1 MGSQVSIKQTG
12 ASSNAKG
19 MNNCTFGFNT
29 KLPSEGKAQP
39 TYSSNILVTF
49 NETQKKDIKLLPKNF
64 CCKGKLICQ
73 VKVKIALANCRNT
86 LTSTICE
93 FNSTQIISLDNK
105 KIDRNG
111 SVLIKPN
118 VTINLKTLTFTNN
131 SEYLAKLVPVT
142 VKLVNCSLKKI
153 ETPTSD
159 TTATQTSNTTTAT
172 TTTNTTTTPN
182 TTMAPGKVESMST
195 TSTST
200 RTKPTVTNVTTT
212 TTAEATTTTTA
223 TANTTTTKSKSSNGK
238 IALVILAIFILLGVA
253 IITCYYKY
261 RKKLSN
267 RPAYYNDISLNDPLH
282 TEIKFYKADGE
293 DVEDG
298 AEDDDDDI
306 LPLI

>member
-105 KIDRNG
+105 KIDCNG

-159 TTATQTSNTTTAT
+159 TTTTQTSNATTT

-182 TTMAPGKVESMST
+182 TTTAPGKVESTST

-200 RTKPTVTNVTTT
+200 RTKPTVTNVTNT

-293 DVEDG
+293 DAEDG